1 MHLILN
7 VDDTEALRYAKT
19 RTLQRAGFEVVEAG
33 TGQAALDQ
41 IARRL
46 PDLVLLDVKLPD
58 MSGLEVCKRIKQE
71 HPSMMILQVSA
82 TFVDSADRVRGLDIG
97 ADGYLTEPLSAE
109 ELVANV
115 RALLRLRD
123 AEAEKEA
130 LLQQKDLLFKE
141 LNHRVKNNLQLIS
154 SLLSMQ
160 SRRIADP
167 QARAEFATAQQRVR
181 TIANLHSK
189 LYREERLGSVNG
201 RTYLDDLCDQ
211 LRALLLAERPNV
223 SLVARGGDFEMDIDQ
238 ATSLGLI
245 INELVS
251 NAAKH
256 AFKPGQAGN
265 IFVEL
270 KRGGGQCVLCVSD
283 DGCGTSARSNTGD
296 GMGLKLVELLTTQL
310 DGRFHQES
318 LPGMRTTVVFP
329 CGAESTASAEQ
340 GSRASVD

>member
-19 RTLQRAGFEVVEAG
+19 RALQRAGFDVIEAK

-41 IARRL
+41 IARRP

-58 MSGLEVCKRIKQE
+58 MSGHEVCKRIKQE
-71 HPSMMILQVSA
+71 HPGTMILQVSA
-82 TFVDSADRVRGLDIG
+82 TFVESADRVRGLDIG

-109 ELVANV
+109 ELIANV

-130 LLQQKDLLFKE
+130 LLHQKDLLFKE

-154 SLLSMQ
+154 SLLSLQ
-160 SRRIADP
+160 SRRITDP
-167 QARAEFATAQQRVR
+167 QARAEFATAQQRIR

-189 LYREERLGSVNG
+189 LYREDRLGSVNG
-201 RTYLDDLCDQ
+201 GAYLEELSDQ
-211 LRALLLAERPNV
+211 LRSLLLAERRNV
-223 SLVARGGDFEMDIDQ
+223 SLVAKGGDFEIDIDR

-256 AFKPGQAGN
+256 AFKPGQSGS
-265 IFVEL
+265 IVVEL
-270 KRGGGQCVLCVSD
+270 KRENGHCILYVSD
-283 DGCGTSARSNTGD
+283 DGCGTDDETENGD

-310 DGRFHQES
+310 DGTLHQES
-318 LPGMRTTVVFP
+318 VRGMRTTITFP
-329 CGAESTASAEQ
+329 CEAESTAPAEQ
-340 GSRASVD
+340 NSPATVG